1 MFNRFTATSHRH
13 RQRAAR
19 AACLAFTLL
28 AGLLA
33 AGCSAPRKIDPD
45 FVADRWSM
53 TLRAFNIDPIF
64 LPRQVH
70 LGDVYLSGEPDGDP
84 VSDANRWKRRTIYLG
99 RADVREAIFN
109 DTRSRLRLPGTSVS
123 NPGDNV
129 FEAPATTTLLRPVAF
144 PGFDISEIRES
155 DLAAA
160 FPVKLF
166 RALFGASRTSELVM
180 SVSIPSAEYEEV
192 PALAAWEKFGEFCWK
207 KDVEPV
213 CSANNPVLRHLF
225 NTLKLPTDTRKLIPR
240 VGIVTSVYY
249 VRQINYFYNTG
260 RATAFGASA
269 SLPASASAP
278 QAPGAAPKPAAA
290 AAADTATATAST
302 PASASAPS
310 SVPSSVPSS
319 APSSPSGTPSAGTG
333 KPSAAATGSAAT
345 AAAAAPKPGTGK
357 DSGKGNIT
365 DTGTSAEAPA
375 VDEAGETPPA
385 SASAETARLHAQVQ
399 ALQKRIDALQQAAG
413 GADKYGAIRVVS
425 STSEGTAL
433 SQTFEQPVAIGYR
446 ALWIYPLDYQPAPA
460 AAPGPEK

>member
-1 MFNRFTATSHRH
+1 VFNRFTETSH
-13 RQRAAR
+13 RQRAAP
-19 AACLAFTLL
+19 AARLAVTLL
-28 AGLLA
+28 VALLVG
-33 AGCSAPRKIDPD
+33 GCSAPRKIDPD

-109 DTRSRLRLPGTSVS
+109 DTRSRLRLPGTSVRNS
-123 NPGDNV
+123 SDNV

-207 KDVEPV
+207 KDSEPV

-225 NTLKLPTDTRKLIPR
+225 NTLKLPNDTRKLIPK

-260 RATAFGASA
+260 RAAAFGASA

-278 QAPGAAPKPAAA
+278 QASGAAPKPASDAA
-290 AAADTATATAST
+290 AETATATAS
-302 PASASAPS
+302 ASA
-310 SVPSSVPSS
+310 
-319 APSSPSGTPSAGTG
+319 SGTPSVGTG
-333 KPSAAATGSAAT
+333 KPAAGTAAT
-345 AAAAAPKPGTGK
+345 ASTASPKPGTGK
-357 DSGKGNIT
+357 DSLT
-365 DTGTSAEAPA
+365 DTSTGTSAEASA
-375 VDEAGETPPA
+375 AGEAGNTTPA
-385 SASAETARLHAQVQ
+385 SASTETARLHAQVQ
-399 ALQKRIDALQQAAG
+399 VLQKRIDALQQAAD

-446 ALWIYPLDYQPAPA
+446 ALWIYPLDYRPAPA

>member
-1 MFNRFTATSHRH
+1 MFNRFTATNH

-99 RADVREAIFN
+99 RADLREAIFN

-123 NPGDNV
+123 NPSDNV

-192 PALAAWEKFGEFCWK
+192 PALAAWEKFGEFCWE
-207 KDVEPV
+207 KDAEPV

-225 NTLKLPTDTRKLIPR
+225 NTLKLPNDTRKLIPK

-260 RATAFGASA
+260 RAAAFGASA

-278 QAPGAAPKPAAA
+278 QAPGAAPKPAADA
-290 AAADTATATAST
+290 AAETATATAT
-302 PASASAPS
+302 ATAPASASPPA
-310 SVPSSVPSS
+310 
-319 APSSPSGTPSAGTG
+319 SPSGTPSAGTG
-333 KPSAAATGSAAT
+333 KPAAGTAT
-345 AAAAAPKPGTGK
+345 ASTASPKPGTGTDTSTGK
-357 DSGKGNIT
+357 DSVT
-365 DTGTSAEAPA
+365 DTSTGTSAEAPA
-375 VDEAGETPPA
+375 ASEAGDTPAA
-385 SASAETARLHAQVQ
+385 SASAGTARLHAQVQ

-446 ALWIYPLDYQPAPA
+446 ALWIYPLDYRPAPA
-460 AAPGPEK
+460 AAPGPEN